1 MLEYLRKK
9 CYLNYI
15 SDLHNTNAWKKF
27 IKYIDE
33 DDYSIDESNDAI
45 NYLLKENIKF
55 EEICDAKEYLQQ

>member
-33 DDYSIDESNDAI
+33 WNDAI
-45 NYLLKENIKF
+45 NYLLEDNIKF
-55 EEICDAKEYLQQ
+55 EKICDAKEYLQQ

>member
-33 DDYSIDESNDAI
+33 DDYSIDERNDAI

>member
-33 DDYSIDESNDAI
+33 DDYLIDEWNDAI
-45 NYLLKENIKF
+45 DYLLGDNIKF
-55 EEICDAKEYLQQ
+55 EKICDAKEYLQQ